1 MWYCHNIFYTR
12 WDYEGVP
19 DDPGTR
25 WMDNL
30 RDMVSKDRVND
41 LIGRSFTKG
50 GKTFIIAKADDFRYT
65 DPIENRLTVK
75 QVR

>member
-1 MWYCHNIFYTR
+1 M
-12 WDYEGVP
+12 P

-30 RDMVSKDRVND
+30 RAIVSKERHSE

-50 GKTFIIAKADDFRYT
+50 GKTSTIAQADDFRYT
-65 DPIENRLTVK
+65 DPIEIRLTGVSG
-75 QVR
+75 